1 VYLRFLEGAVTPNG
15 TVHNRMSV
23 SGLWLDAP
31 GTDDMWGRAIE
42 GLGAAARRASSAAD
56 VLSVRPDSET
66 SRDLLVD
73 SLARLPRRIGKHW
86 QWPERRLRYANAT
99 LCQALIVGY
108 VPNVVYSCGAIVHDE
123 TLWIP
128 HGVGDDR
135 IRVASVTLASL
146 FGAFHWL
153 DAGPRAVV

>member
-1 VYLRFLEGAVTPNG
+1 MRVYSIGAI
-15 TVHNRMSV
+15 
-23 SGLWLDAP
+23 LLDIDDPTQVRAVLP
-31 GTDDMWGRAIE
+31 GP
-42 GLGAAARRASSAAD
+42 LVVPQGADRTG
-56 VLSVRPDSET
+56 V
-66 SRDLLVD
+66 
-73 SLARLPRRIGKHW
+73 
-86 QWPERRLRYANAT
+86 
-99 LCQALIVGY
+99 

-135 IRVASVTLASL
+135 IRVASVTLSAL